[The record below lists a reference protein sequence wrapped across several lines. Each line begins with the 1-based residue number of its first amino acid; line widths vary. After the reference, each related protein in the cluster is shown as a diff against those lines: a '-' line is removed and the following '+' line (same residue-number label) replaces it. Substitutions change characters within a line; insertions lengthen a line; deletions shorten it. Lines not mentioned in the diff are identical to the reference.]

1 MSWWLILLVLFVL
14 AIVAIA
20 IHDLTQR
27 RHAILRNFPVV
38 GHFRYLLE
46 SIGPE
51 LRQYV
56 VASNDEELPFSRDQR
71 RVIYATAKKQN
82 AYFGFGTDNDISHDG
97 YPIIK
102 HNAFPVMSRIGPDA
116 LVPGPKVLGEWRDR
130 PHKFRPESLI
140 AVSAMSFGSLSGPAV
155 EAINKGCASSYTLHN
170 TGEGGISTHHL
181 HGGDLIYQLG
191 TGYFG
196 ARNPDGTFS
205 LERMCETVAL
215 GPVRAIEIKLSQG
228 AKPGHGGVLPGSK
241 VTPEIAEARGV
252 PVGQTV
258 HSPNAHS
265 AFGNVDELIDFIEEI
280 AAATGI
286 PVGIKSAV
294 GQQQFW
300 DDLADRMRTR
310 GEGPDYIAVDGGEGG
325 TGAAPLT
332 FADHVSLPFRVGF
345 SRVYGAFAQADM
357 NTNVVFI
364 GSGKLGFTTD
374 AMIAFALGADMIA
387 IAREPLLSIGC
398 IQAQRCHTGHCP
410 AGVATQNK
418 WLTRGLD
425 PTLKSER
432 LANYLRGFR
441 KEILEVSNACGVK
454 HPALVP
460 ITEIELMNEP
470 SPATSLTERFGLF
483 DHDVVR
489 LTTLQRKQ
497 LEEEMDRIGD
507 DADRQSSVSH

>member
-1 MSWWLILLVLFVL
+1 MSWWLILLAGIAL
-14 AIVAIA
+14 AIIA
-20 IHDLTQR
+20 IGIHDILQR

-38 GHFRYLLE
+38 GHLRYMLE

-56 VASNDEELPFSRDQR
+56 VAGNDEELPFSRDQR

-82 AYFGFGTDNDISHDG
+82 AYFGFGTDNDISHGG
-97 YPIIK
+97 YAIIK
-102 HNAFPVMSRIGPDA
+102 HHAFPVPNDIGPDA
-116 LVPGPKVLGEWRDR
+116 TLPSPKVLGEWRDR

-140 AVSAMSFGSLSGPAV
+140 TVSAMSFGSLSGAAV
-155 EAINKGCASSYTLHN
+155 EAINRGCAGAHTLHN
-170 TGEGGISTHHL
+170 TGEGGVSKHHL

-205 LERMCETVAL
+205 IERLCESVAL

-228 AKPGHGGVLPGSK
+228 AKPGHGGVLPGKK
-241 VTPEIAEARGV
+241 VTAEIAEARGV
-252 PVGQTV
+252 PIGQTV

-265 AFGNVDELIDFIEEI
+265 AFGNVDEMIDFIETI
-280 AAATGI
+280 ADATGL

-294 GQQQFW
+294 GQQGFW
-300 DDLADRMRTR
+300 DELAERMRTR
-310 GEGPDYIAVDGGEGG
+310 GEGPDYVAVDGGEGG

-345 SRVYGAFAQADM
+345 SRVYGAFARADM

-387 IAREPLLSIGC
+387 IAREALMSIGC

-418 WLTRGLD
+418 WLARGLD

-432 LANYLRGFR
+432 MANYLRGLR
-441 KEILEVSNACGVK
+441 KEILEVSHACGAK

-460 ITEIELMNEP
+460 ITEIELMDEP
-470 SPATSLTERFGLF
+470 NAAMSLTERFGMF

-489 LTTLQRKQ
+489 LTTGQRKAI
-497 LEEEMDRIGD
+497 EVEMDRLT
-507 DADRQSSVSH
+507 AEVRNQSPSH